1 MRRFLLTGVA
11 ALVLTGCTVNDVEA
25 PSQGGALARVAER
38 LASSGDVATAAAI
51 YRSAIALGQNNPE
64 VRRGFGNALLS
75 LGEPKA
81 AIEQFEA
88 ALLQTKDA
96 RLYNGLGVAYDMMGD
111 HAHAQEMFRTGLA
124 LEPDYRALIHNYG
137 LSLAAAAAPDKPA
150 PQAAAEPERPMAA
163 KPASAVSEA
172 APEGEPMRAPD
183 AEPLRARAPKAVPVA
198 ANVPAPTPIE
208 RLPVSS
214 TPSERAPITITPV
227 AFTPVAM
234 NTPAPPPAAPVPVS
248 APAPT
253 PMSEPIAPRVNE
265 IVPLGQPLTAAPL
278 HGAYYRFR
286 LAGYATREGAM
297 ESWRDLMHRSPELK
311 GAVEVVAQRTS
322 IGPRAGLR
330 YELVS
335 APLPSLRAAE
345 TACDALN
352 ERGLACRAEPA
363 SSALTVVSL

>member
-11 ALVLTGCTVNDVEA
+11 ALALTGCTVNDVEA

-51 YRSAIALGQNNPE
+51 YRSAIALGQTNPE

-111 HAHAQEMFRTGLA
+111 HAHAQDMFRAGLA

-137 LSLAAAAAPDKPA
+137 LSLAAAAASEKPA
-150 PQAAAEPERPMAA
+150 PQAAAEPERSMASKPM
-163 KPASAVSEA
+163 SAVSEPAPSPETAA
-172 APEGEPMRAPD
+172 APKPMRIAA
-183 AEPLRARAPKAVPVA
+183 AEPVPARKPEKMAMIEPVSAVEPSPVA
-198 ANVPAPTPIE
+198 MVIPAQLSAQPIPVAEPAPTP
-208 RLPVSS
+208 VS
-214 TPSERAPITITPV
+214 EV
-227 AFTPVAM
+227 
-234 NTPAPPPAAPVPVS
+234 PAP
-248 APAPT
+248 
-253 PMSEPIAPRVNE
+253 RLNE

-278 HGAYYRFR
+278 HGVYYRFR

-297 ESWRDLMHRSPELK
+297 ESWRDLVRRAPELK

-345 TACDALN
+345 TACDALT
-352 ERGLACRAEPA
+352 ERGLACSAQPA